1 MMKKLYTATGILKQ
15 KRGSGGRTYPY
26 VSLGN
31 QEYVLNM
38 QEMVLWTILNWRI
51 LSEDEI
57 KALYDKKTKE
67 LGIDYHRSVEACQ
80 YYLVQRG
87 LIAEGCGET
96 GADALYD
103 LISSLYVVPISENI
117 FLRFFS
123 FIKLT
128 FIKGVPFSVTRKILF
143 SDKRSEGEKKVMRL
157 AKQARFSTAE
167 IIKCVEK
174 NKINFANDEEILDT
188 IYDDE
193 DTTSD
198 NIAYAVRSLSACR
211 PVLAD
216 VANLYLR
223 QNIVFE
229 RA

>member
-1 MMKKLYTATGILKQ
+1 MKKLYTATGILKQ
-15 KRGSGGRTYPY
+15 KHGSGGRTYPY

-103 LISSLYVVPISENI
+103 LISIP
-117 FLRFFS
+117 
-123 FIKLT
+123 
-128 FIKGVPFSVTRKILF
+128 
-143 SDKRSEGEKKVMRL
+143 
-157 AKQARFSTAE
+157 
-167 IIKCVEK
+167 
-174 NKINFANDEEILDT
+174 
-188 IYDDE
+188 
-193 DTTSD
+193 
-198 NIAYAVRSLSACR
+198 SLSEAYIISPLLLSCT
-211 PVLAD
+211 PNSVSLLFASYVPLSPMPFD
-216 VANLYLR
+216 TDSP
-223 QNIVFE
+223 E
-229 RA
+229 S